1 MIAEAVSSH
10 TSCDNEIVN
19 VPERGRIDVV
29 TRSLIVKVMK
39 FTMLVKWLFLK
50 WWKIC
55 VYVSHLVFFSS
66 SPLLFRQRDPIPYQF
81 S

>member
-29 TRSLIVKVMK
+29 TRSIIVKV
-39 FTMLVKWLFLK
+39 VKWLFLK
-50 WWKIC
+50 WWIWKTLEDCECIH
-55 VYVSHLVFFSS
+55 VILSVSN
-66 SPLLFRQRDPIPYQF
+66 PLLFRQRE
-81 S
+81 